1 MAYDYDRRSKT
12 AANPPLHKP
21 AEADEM
27 MAKAYLG
34 LHAFKAAFDDMH
46 EIPKSFD
53 ALYKQTMKAA
63 DAVAKAREETYQLR
77 EMTRRAF
84 R

>member
-1 MAYDYDRRSKT
+1 MPYDYERSAKT

-21 AEADEM
+21 AEADEAL
-27 MAKAYLG
+27 AKAYLA

-46 EIPKSFD
+46 EIPKSLE
-53 ALYKQTMKAA
+53 AVYKQTMKAA
-63 DAVAKAREETYQLR
+63 EAVGKARESTYQLR
-77 EMTRRAF
+77 EMARRLP